1 MRWLDGYDMVAM
13 PLSVPTGTASVS
25 ASLIDGIPTAPG
37 VDKAWFDSEP
47 PPLPNRGHIPED
59 WRRLYRQIEDN
70 PVGGMDFRAPDA
82 LRAWNARFAGDPCKH
97 RHLHHAPGQ
106 LYLYDPPD
114 DSARPPYRFLP
125 NATMPHGLV
134 TNQIGWRG
142 APIEE
147 PRGDRTIRI
156 VFVGASTTLDMPHLP
171 FSWPEYAG
179 YWLNVWAKA
188 RGLPVRFEVLN
199 AGRES
204 IVSTDTAEIVRT
216 EVMALR
222 PDLVVYFEGG
232 NQFRLDSV
240 TTDRPPPSA
249 PRPIRAEA
257 TTTWLQAAAR
267 YSALLGRVQAAIGAA
282 AQANDEGKEWPK
294 PDYKLV
300 WPHGLDEQ
308 NPDPGYPAL
317 PVNLNVILHDLD
329 DIRLAVAMVGG
340 EFAVASFPWMV
351 RDGLMLDP
359 VRHKYIIQQ
368 LNVANYPY
376 RYRDLERLAQ
386 FQNRVLASYARSH
399 GAYFIDIA
407 AQTPL
412 DPDLFVDAV
421 HTNYAGGK
429 LRGWITFNL
438 LLPIVE
444 KNVADGKWPRPW
456 PKDVPQKL
464 PTFTP
469 RKVTF
474 SCGQ

>member
-1 MRWLDGYDMVAM
+1 MRWVDGYEMFAT
-13 PLSVPTGTASVS
+13 PLSVPTGTTSVS
-25 ASLIDGIPTAPG
+25 SSLIDDIPTAPG
-37 VDKAWFDSEP
+37 VDKAWFISEP
-47 PPLPNRGHIPED
+47 PPLPNRGQVPEE
-59 WRRLYRQIEDN
+59 WRKLYRQIEDN

-82 LRAWNARFAGDPCKH
+82 FRAWNARFAGDPCKH
-97 RHLHHAPGQ
+97 RHLHHAPGH

-147 PRGDRTIRI
+147 PRGDKTIRI

-171 FSWPEYAG
+171 YSWPEYAG

-188 RGLPVRFEVLN
+188 KGLPVRFEVLN

-204 IVSTDTAEIVRT
+204 IASTDIAEIVRT
-216 EVMALR
+216 EVMPLR
-222 PDLVVYFEGG
+222 PDLIVYFEGG

-240 TTDRPPPSA
+240 TADRPPSSA
-249 PRPIRAEA
+249 PRPKQAETA
-257 TTTWLQAAAR
+257 RSWLQTASR

-282 AQANDEGKEWPK
+282 QATDEGKEWPK
-294 PDYKLV
+294 PHYKVV

-308 NPDPGYPAL
+308 NPDPNYPAL

-329 DIRLAVAMVGG
+329 DIRLSAALVGSD
-340 EFAVASFPWMV
+340 FAVVSFPWMV
-351 RDGLMLDP
+351 RDGLVLDP

-368 LNVANYPY
+368 LNVTNYPY
-376 RYRDLERLAQ
+376 RYRDLERLAR
-386 FQNRVLASYARSH
+386 FQNRVLANYAKGH
-399 GAYFIDIA
+399 GAHFIDLA
-407 AQTPL
+407 SRTPL
-412 DPDLFVDAV
+412 NPDLFVDAV

-429 LRGWITFNL
+429 LRGWIAFNL

-444 KNVADGKWPRPW
+444 KHLADGSWPRTW

-464 PTFTP
+464 PTFSP
-469 RKVTF
+469 RKITF
-474 SCGQ
+474 NCGQ